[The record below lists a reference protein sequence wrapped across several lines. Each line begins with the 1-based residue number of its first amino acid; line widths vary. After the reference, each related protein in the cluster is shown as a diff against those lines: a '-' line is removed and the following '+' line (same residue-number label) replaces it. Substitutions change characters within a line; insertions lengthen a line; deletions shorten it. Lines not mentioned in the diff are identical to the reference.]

1 MTKSSNNKNILK
13 KNSIVSVIVPVF
25 NDEKRIARCIESVIN
40 QSYSNFELLIID
52 DGSKDS
58 SARIANNFALKDGRI
73 KLISS
78 SNKGPSSA
86 RNIGIRKSI
95 GEFIFFLDSDDY
107 LENYSLEPLVD
118 KILGKKNDLVI
129 GDFISINNQ
138 KIQSKNSSYFSKSTN
153 LNIIETNN
161 YVSLY
166 LKRPNKYPLF
176 VYSWGRIFKSSII
189 KTNNVFFNEKLR
201 TFEDVDFN
209 FRYLIWVNNIFFLK
223 KVVIN
228 HIISN
233 NFSSETMRIPENPS
247 QFFGFK
253 ESLQSV
259 HGYLSKFNIN
269 NRIGDEIAHAYVSY
283 TIIQIIRLS
292 LQHSVKTDKVIRKLI
307 SDSVNDSI
315 LQKNLSHYSP
325 SIGDSKLI
333 PILIKLKLSW
343 LLLNVCKL
351 RARARYK
358 PKKIL

>member
-1 MTKSSNNKNILK
+1 
-13 KNSIVSVIVPVF
+13 
-25 NDEKRIARCIESVIN
+25 
-40 QSYSNFELLIID
+40 
-52 DGSKDS
+52 
-58 SARIANNFALKDGRI
+58 GRI
-73 KLISS
+73 
-78 SNKGPSSA
+78 
-86 RNIGIRKSI
+86 
-95 GEFIFFLDSDDY
+95 Y
-107 LENYSLEPLVD
+107 
-118 KILGKKNDLVI
+118 
-129 GDFISINNQ
+129 
-138 KIQSKNSSYFSKSTN
+138 
-153 LNIIETNN
+153 
-161 YVSLY
+161 
-166 LKRPNKYPLF
+166 
-176 VYSWGRIFKSSII
+176 KSSII
-189 KTNNVFFNEKLR
+189 KTNNLFFNEKLR

-283 TIIQIIRLS
+283 TIIQIIRLC
-292 LQHSVKTDKVIRKLI
+292 LQHSHKTDKVIRKLI
-307 SDSVNDSI
+307 SDSINDSI

-343 LLLNVCKL
+343 LLLNV
-351 RARARYK
+351 
-358 PKKIL
+358 